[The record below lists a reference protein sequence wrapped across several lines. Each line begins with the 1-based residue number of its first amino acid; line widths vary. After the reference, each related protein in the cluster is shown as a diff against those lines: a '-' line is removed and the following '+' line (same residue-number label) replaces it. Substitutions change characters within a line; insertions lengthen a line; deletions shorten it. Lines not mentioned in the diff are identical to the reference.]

1 MHVQF
6 RSVSLSTL
14 RSRVPS
20 FGQLPQSPLLRS
32 QSCHDANDDD
42 DDDDGQDNISII
54 SKESE
59 EGDCLLVE
67 RGCYLGLF
75 TKCGKGILYV

>member
-1 MHVQF
+1 M
-6 RSVSLSTL
+6 RALS
-14 RSRVPS
+14 
-20 FGQLPQSPLLRS
+20 
-32 QSCHDANDDD
+32 HND
-42 DDDDGQDNISII
+42 DDDDGQEDNISII

-75 TKCGKGILYV
+75 TKYGRGNSIS

>member
-1 MHVQF
+1 MHAHF
-6 RSVSLSTL
+6 RSASLSTL

-32 QSCHDANDDD
+32 QSCPNAND

-54 SKESE
+54 SQESE
-59 EGDCLLVE
+59 EGDSLLVE

-75 TKCGKGILYV
+75 TKHGKGIY